1 MRILGIDPGSVAT
14 GWGVVASSRASGTLE
29 HVAHGTLR
37 PPRAASLPV
46 RLAHIHRGLLE
57 VIDRFAPETAAIEGV
72 FLARNPRSAL
82 VLGQARGAAMTAL
95 GSAQSHDLPRSR
107 RGRPS
112 IRGLREARRLADAYL
127 GHRGQ
132 VAPPDH
138 RRHLARRTREQGHA
152 SGELPVATGWN
163 ELRGVDGAVDSER
176 QTRGPHREQQ
186 LPEGGSV
193 GRGSTRN
200 RRRKL

>member
-95 GSAQSHDLPRSR
+95 GSAGLDVEELAAREVKKSVAGSGGATKAQLQRVIADLLRLESQPPADAADALAVAICAVHRGRLAKLGVRRRSSR
-107 RGRPS
+107 RA
-112 IRGLREARRLADAYL
+112 RGSESEW
-127 GHRGQ
+127 
-132 VAPPDH
+132 
-138 RRHLARRTREQGHA
+138 LARRT
-152 SGELPVATGWN
+152 T
-163 ELRGVDGAVDSER
+163 
-176 QTRGPHREQQ
+176 
-186 LPEGGSV
+186 
-193 GRGSTRN
+193 
-200 RRRKL
+200 